1 MPAEDFYTI
10 LGVSRDASS
19 GEIQR
24 AYRKLARKYHPD
36 VNKDPG
42 AEERFKQ
49 ISEAYDVLSDPQ
61 TRKRYDA
68 FGAAFRQVPE
78 GADEW
83 AWAGAGATAGGRQQG
98 GWDSGFG
105 GGFGF
110 GNGTRYDTGGIRSGT
125 GGIRSG
131 RGGIRYDTGGFGFDT
146 GVGGI
151 DVDDLLGGMFGGR
164 HRRERVPGPDQ
175 EVDVEIT
182 LEEAYHGA
190 TRTLTLQ
197 GPAGSRTLDV
207 RIPAGVV
214 DGQRIRLAGQG
225 GRGSGGAPAGDLYL
239 TTRIADHPRYRV
251 DGRDVSVELPLAAW
265 EGALGAS
272 VSLRTPGGDVTVKV
286 PKGTSTGR
294 RLRLKGRG
302 LPNPRGTPGDLY
314 AEVKLMVPAILTP
327 EEERLFEKLAKDS
340 MFDPRRPR

>member
-1 MPAEDFYTI
+1 MPAEDFYSI

-19 GEIQR
+19 AQIQR

-36 VNKDPG
+36 VNQDPG

-68 FGAAFRQVPE
+68 FGAGFRQVPE
-78 GADEW
+78 GVGADEW
-83 AWAGAGATAGGRQQG
+83 ARATAGATAGSRQQG

-110 GNGTRYDTGGIRSGT
+110 GSGGIGSDGRRMRYDT
-125 GGIRSG
+125 
-131 RGGIRYDTGGFGFDT
+131 GIRYDTGGIGFDT

-151 DVDDLLGGMFGGR
+151 DFDDLLGGMFGGR
-164 HRRERVPGPDQ
+164 HRRGRPPVPGSDQ

-197 GPAGSRTLDV
+197 DPSGSRTLDV

-214 DGQRIRLAGQG
+214 NGQRIRLTGQG
-225 GRGSGGAPAGDLYL
+225 GPGSGGAAAGDLYL
-239 TTRIADHPRYRV
+239 IMRIADHPRYRV

-272 VSLRTPGGDVTVKV
+272 VTLRTPAGDVTVKV

-314 AEVKLMVPAILTP
+314 AEVKLTVPAILTP
-327 EEERLFEKLAKDS
+327 EEEGLFEELAATS
-340 MFDPRRPR
+340 TFDPRRPR